1 MFRLQHGRLF
11 REHTIANGDGV
22 CDYWVVGDR
31 VKNAK

>member
-22 CDYWVVGDR
+22 CDYWIVGDQ
-31 VKNAK
+31 VIDAK